1 MQPVTGKVLVVGA
14 TGYIGHHLVSALLKP
29 QHNVVATSRRFSR
42 LQNQAW
48 SSHPQ
53 LETRQVDLHNGDG
66 LSHAL
71 DGVSTIYYLAHG
83 MASGS
88 DFYQYELDM
97 AHHMA
102 SALSNSNVDRVI
114 YLGATQPEGV
124 SSTHLAARKAT
135 GNILRDSGKQ
145 IIEIRAGIVIG
156 SGSAAFEVMRDI
168 VSHLPIITAPATIQS
183 QSRPIA
189 LETMIGY
196 LMAAMSMPME
206 GSATFDASGPEVI
219 SYEDQMRR
227 FARIIDK
234 RVAIFKVPFLTPK
247 MATRWLS
254 IVTTVP
260 KPIAQSLIHGLD
272 YDLLPTGTDLSTQV
286 SLPHISFEHAVES
299 ALANESD
306 VVKNDIWGFDAE
318 ALARWH
324 KGYGYYPKQA
334 GFSVNTDA
342 TAHDLWQKIRHVGGD
357 EGYFFGDSL
366 WTLRAYMDAAV
377 GGNALKKRRPDPESL
392 KAGDY
397 IDSWK
402 VLRCEKNQHL
412 SLLFG
417 MKAPGLGRLEFTI
430 VDHGEHRTLDIR
442 AWWHPAGFLGLLYWF
457 AMMPAHLFIFRGM
470 AFSLA
475 KKSGAKVITPSHR

>member
-1 MQPVTGKVLVVGA
+1 MQAVTGKVLVIGA
-14 TGYIGHHLVSALLKP
+14 TGYIGHHLVSELLKN
-29 QHNVVATSRRFSR
+29 QYTVVAASRRLSR
-42 LQNQAW
+42 VRNQPW
-48 SSHPQ
+48 FEHPC
-53 LETRQVDLHNGDG
+53 LESQQVDLYHGDG
-66 LSHAL
+66 LSRAL
-71 DGVSTIYYLAHG
+71 EGVSTVFYLAHG

-97 AHHMA
+97 AHHM
-102 SALSNSNVDRVI
+102 SRALANSMVKRVV

-168 VSHLPIITAPATIQS
+168 VSHLPIITAPVTIQS

-189 LETMIGY
+189 LDTMIGY
-196 LMAAMSMPME
+196 LIAAITFPIQD
-206 GSATFDASGPEVI
+206 SATFDASGPEVI
-219 SYEDQMRR
+219 SYENQMRR
-227 FARIIDK
+227 FARIINK
-234 RVAIFKVPFLTPK
+234 RITIFKVPFLTPN
-247 MATRWLS
+247 MATHWLS

-260 KPIAQSLIHGLD
+260 KPIAQSLIHGLN
-272 YDLLPTGTDLSTQV
+272 YNLLPTGTDLSTQI
-286 SLPHISFEHAVES
+286 SLPQISFEQAVES
-299 ALANESD
+299 ALSNESD
-306 VVKNDIWGFDAE
+306 VVKNDIWGFDSE

-334 GFSVNTDA
+334 GFCVDTDA
-342 TAHDLWQKIRHVGGD
+342 TAHDLWHKIRHVGGD
-357 EGYFFGDSL
+357 EGYFFGDAL

-377 GGNALKKRRPDPESL
+377 GGNALKKRRPAPDSL
-392 KAGDY
+392 KVGDY

-402 VLRCEKNQHL
+402 VIRCEDNLHL

-430 VDHGEHRTLDIR
+430 VDHGEYRTLDIR
-442 AWWHPAGFLGLLYWF
+442 AWWHPAGFRGLLYWF

-470 AFSLA
+470 AFALA